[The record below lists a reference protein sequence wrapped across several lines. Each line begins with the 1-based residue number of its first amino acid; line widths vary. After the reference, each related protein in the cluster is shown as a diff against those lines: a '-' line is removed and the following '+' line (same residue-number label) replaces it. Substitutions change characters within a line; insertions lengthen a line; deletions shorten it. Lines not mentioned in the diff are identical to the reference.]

1 MDAQPLLLVVAAALM
16 DAAGHVLVQQRPAGR
31 SMAGL
36 WEFPGGKVDA
46 GETPDVALVREL
58 REELG
63 VQIKGYEPLT
73 FVEASVDGRHL
84 LMLLYLCRTWEGTPT
99 LLHASALQ
107 WTKPEDLYA
116 LPMPPAD
123 LPLIASIAAAAQCL
137 RQ

>member
-1 MDAQPLLLVVAAALM
+1 MVAAALLN
-16 DAAGHVLVQQRPAGR
+16 AEGHVLVQQRPVGR

-63 VQIKGYEPLT
+63 ISVTDVTPLT
-73 FVEASVDGRHL
+73 FVEASVDERHL
-84 LMLLYLCRTWEGTPT
+84 LMLLYLCRSWEGAPT

-107 WTKPEDLYA
+107 WVYPDDLYA

-123 LPLIASIAAAAQCL
+123 LPLIASIAAAAQRF